1 MVDVPPLQGV
11 LSGIRVLDFSE
22 YIAGPLAGQL
32 LADLGADVTKVEPP
46 HGDFW
51 RHTAPVAPFESRGFM
66 GVNKGK
72 RSISLDLK
80 NPASKPVL
88 ERMVRRADVVIANYR
103 PGVAARIGVDYET
116 LSAINPR
123 LIYCENTAFG
133 AKGPYKDRAGFD
145 LVSQAMTGIMSF
157 EGAGGLP
164 HPIITT
170 SPTDLAAG
178 FFMAYGVAAALYQRE
193 HTGKG
198 QCIETSLFAAGLAI
212 QYRPIFSIENLD
224 REAREDL
231 LASLDRARA
240 EGRRA
245 EDAIKDHPS
254 RHDALRRA
262 NPYYKVYETKDSYI
276 ALACLNNRLRRLACQ
291 VLDVEDPRVEGD
303 QFNVDTLSNDET
315 IVLSELIKAIFTN
328 RTTDE
333 WVAAF
338 DAAGVPCGA
347 VRMTAELFDDP
358 QVVEGELIVELE
370 HSVLGPVRMANS
382 PLKMSGGETGSRR
395 ASPALGEHTRE
406 FLAEHDYAES
416 EISQLE
422 AAGVVRSRRQ
432 HD

>member
-1 MVDVPPLQGV
+1 MGDVPPLQGV
-11 LSGIRVLDFSE
+11 LSGVKVLDFSE

-80 NPASKPVL
+80 HPGAKEVL
-88 ERMVRRADVVIANYR
+88 HRLVRNADVVIANYR
-103 PGVAARIGVDYET
+103 PGVAARIGVDYEA
-116 LSAINPR
+116 LNAINPR
-123 LIYCENTAFG
+123 IIYCENTAFG
-133 AKGPYKDRAGFD
+133 AKGPYADRAGFD

-193 HTGKG
+193 RTGVG
-198 QCIETSLFAAGLAI
+198 QRIETSLFASGLAI
-212 QYRPIFSIENLD
+212 QYRPIFSIENID
-224 REAREDL
+224 RGPREEL
-231 LASLDRARA
+231 LASFARARE

-245 EDAIKDHPS
+245 EDVIKDHPS

-262 NPYYKVYETKDSYI
+262 NPYYKVYETRDSYI
-276 ALACLNNRLRRLACQ
+276 ALACLNNRLRRAAAA
-291 VLDVEDPRVEGD
+291 VLGVDDPRVEGD
-303 QFNVDTLSNDET
+303 EFNVETLGADET
-315 IVLSELIKAIFTN
+315 LVLSELIKAIFTN
-328 RTTDE
+328 KTTDE
-333 WVAAF
+333 WVAEF

-370 HSVLGPVRMANS
+370 HALLGPVKMANS
-382 PLKMSGGETGSRR
+382 PLRMSAGETGSRM
-395 ASPALGEHTRE
+395 ASPVLGQHTRE
-406 FLAEHDYAES
+406 VLAEAGYTPGEITALES
-416 EISQLE
+416 SR
-422 AAGVVRSRRQ
+422 VVRSWQRP
-432 HD
+432 D